1 MKKYYL
7 LLLFLIPGIV
17 IGQTTQTIRG
27 RVVDKQSKFPVEGAT
42 VMLPE
47 SNPLVGTQTDQNG
60 EFRLKDIPVGRH
72 NLKISLLGYSDQF
85 VNNVLLT
92 AGKELFLN
100 IELEEQIMEME
111 EVVIEGKDK
120 SKPNNE
126 MSTVSTRT
134 FSIDETKRYAGSL

>member
-1 MKKYYL
+1 
-7 LLLFLIPGIV
+7 
-17 IGQTTQTIRG
+17 
-27 RVVDKQSKFPVEGAT
+27 
-42 VMLPE
+42 
-47 SNPLVGTQTDQNG
+47 
-60 EFRLKDIPVGRH
+60 RH

-134 FSIDETKRYAGSL
+134 FSIEETKRYAGSLNDPARMAKNFAGVSGTNDSRNDIIIRGNSPLGVLWRLEGLDIPS